1 MDIFVARQPVFTSD
15 KKIFGY
21 ELLFRLGLDN
31 VFPNIDGSV
40 ATSGVL
46 SNTFFT
52 FGFINDILAGKPG
65 LINFTRDLLLKQ
77 TPLLF
82 PKDHIIIEVLEDIE
96 PEPEIIDALKVLKS
110 QGFRIAL
117 DDFVYDQKLS
127 EMIHLCDMIK
137 FDIMATPL
145 DTLGPVL
152 RSMGNDLKH
161 ITLLCEKVETYQKF
175 EQAKSMGFQLF
186 QGYFFSKPEVLS
198 RKCMLAHQGSS
209 LKLLNEVSKQEI
221 SLDLIEEMIKNDV
234 GISFKLLTFI
244 NSAYFK
250 RRTALDTIK
259 DAIIFLGLQD
269 LKKFISVVAVSNLN
283 PDKPNELIRS
293 SMIKARMYEQ
303 CADVIKTRLTPGELF
318 TVGLFSS
325 MDAILDM
332 PMEDILEK
340 IALSEKI
347 KDALLG
353 KDRMFSQ
360 LNDLVTSFEQGK
372 WDHERFQT
380 DKDSQLIQKLPV
392 FYMDALKMADSFF
405 ASP

>member
-21 ELLFRLGLDN
+21 ELLFRLSLEN
-31 VFPNIDGSV
+31 VFPNIDGSA

-46 SNTFFT
+46 SNTFFA

-96 PEPEIIDALKVLKS
+96 PEPEIIDALKAFKS
-110 QGFRIAL
+110 KGFRIAL
-117 DDFVYDQKLS
+117 DDFVYDQKFN
-127 EMIHLCDMIK
+127 EMIHLCNMIK

-152 RSMGNDLKH
+152 RYIGNELKQ
-161 ITLLCEKVETYQKF
+161 ITLLCEKVETHEEF

-198 RKCMLAHQGSS
+198 RKCLLANQIPN
-209 LKLLNEVSKQEI
+209 LKLLNEVSKQKPA
-221 SLDLIEEMIKNDV
+221 LDIIEDMIKNDV
-234 GISFKLLTFI
+234 AISFKLLTFI

-250 RRTALDTIK
+250 RRTSVDTIK
-259 DAIIFLGLQD
+259 DAIIFLGLQE
-269 LKKFISVVAVSNLN
+269 LKKFVSVVVVSSLN
-283 PDKPNELIRS
+283 ADKPNELIRS
-293 SMIKARMYEQ
+293 SMIKARMCEQ
-303 CADVIKTRLTPGELF
+303 CAHLIETRFTPEELF
-318 TVGLFSS
+318 TVGLFST

-340 IALSEKI
+340 VALSEKI
-347 KDALLG
+347 KDSLLG
-353 KDRMFSQ
+353 KNRMFNQ
-360 LNDLVTSFEQGK
+360 LNDLITSFEQGQ
-372 WDHERFQT
+372 WDHTRFQA
-380 DKDSQLIQKLPV
+380 DKDSKLIQKLPT
-392 FYMDALKMADSFF
+392 FYMDALKMADSFLTS
-405 ASP
+405 A

>member
-46 SNTFFT
+46 SNTFFS
-52 FGFINDILAGKPG
+52 FGINDILSGKPG
-65 LINFTRDLLLKQ
+65 LINFTGDLLLKQ

-82 PKDHIIIEVLEDIE
+82 PKEHIIIEVLEDIE
-96 PEPEIIDALKVLKS
+96 PEPEIINALKSLKS

-117 DDFVYDQKLS
+117 DDFVYDHKFS
-127 EMIHLCDMIK
+127 EMIQLCDMIK

-145 DTLGPVL
+145 DTLGPIL
-152 RSMGNDLKH
+152 KFLENELKH
-161 ITLLCEKVETYQKF
+161 ITLLCEKVETHEAF
-175 EQAKSMGFQLF
+175 EQAKAMGFQLF
-186 QGYFFSKPEVLS
+186 QGYFFSKPEVIS
-198 RKCMLAHQGSS
+198 HKGLAANQVSN
-209 LKLLNEVSKQEI
+209 LKLLNEVSKQE
-221 SLDLIEEMIKNDV
+221 LALNVIENMIKNDV
-234 GISFKLLTFI
+234 AISFKLLTFI

-250 RRTALDTIK
+250 RTTSVDTIK
-259 DAIIFLGLQD
+259 DAIIFLGLQE
-269 LKKFISVVAVSNLN
+269 LKKFITVVVVSEMN
-283 PDKPNELIRS
+283 PKKPNELIRS

-303 CADVIKTRLTPGELF
+303 CADVIKTRFTPGELF

-372 WDHERFQT
+372 WDHDRFQA